1 MAKPEMLFP
10 KPLGSSRR
18 DLKERRL
25 WMILIGHTFSGF
37 ALNTRLQ
44 PGATLISDAIS
55 TASPYE
61 IVRLKMHYSEHMG
74 SHPPT
79 LSSHGQES
87 AYRDDAEPEILPPAP
102 GYGPGYGPGHDSG
115 YTAPHSDFGPPAPVR
130 RRPLWAA
137 APATYLLV
145 GINCVVFLA
154 MLARGAN
161 FWMPT
166 GDQLINWG
174 ADNAGYILFAGQW
187 WRIVTAM
194 FLHVGIVHLATN
206 MWCLWNLG
214 LLAEPLMSSTGLF
227 AVYILSGAAG
237 NLLSTLYSSMHPL
250 HDPSGALYFQTGA
263 GASGAVF
270 GIAGALIILLKSR
283 RLPVPPDELKRIRKS
298 VIYFAVLT
306 LVIGFSVNFGG
317 RYTGVYVDNSAHLG
331 GFASG
336 LLFAAP
342 MVPRVGSSRSS
353 FNLRLRAAIVCLVG
367 LLVLFGFFVAKFSS
381 QN

>member
-1 MAKPEMLFP
+1 MPAGSSFRRPLDAPFDSWLKIARNACCHQRNDRAMAKPEMLFP

-18 DLKERRL
+18 DLKERQL

-55 TASPYE
+55 TASLWE

-87 AYRDDAEPEILPPAP
+87 APRDDAEPEILPPAP
-102 GYGPGYGPGHDSG
+102 GYGPGYGPGHESG

-130 RRPLWAA
+130 PRPLCGA

-154 MLARGAN
+154 MVARGISP
-161 FWMPT
+161 MSPSV
-166 GDQLINWG
+166 DQLMNWG
-174 ADNAGYILFAGQW
+174 ANNAGNVLIIGEW

-194 FLHVGIVHLATN
+194 FLHVGILHLATN

-214 LLAEPLMSSTGLF
+214 LLAEPLMGSWGLL
-227 AVYILSGAAG
+227 AAYILTGAAG
-237 NLLSTLYSSMHPL
+237 NLLSTLVNWVWPI
-250 HDPSGALYFQTGA
+250 HDGGSIVFPAGA

-270 GIAGALIILLKSR
+270 GIAGALIILLKSKQ
-283 RLPVPPDELKRIRKS
+283 LPVPRDELKRLRRS
-298 VIYFAVLT
+298 VIYFA
-306 LVIGFSVNFGG
+306 
-317 RYTGVYVDNSAHLG
+317 
-331 GFASG
+331 
-336 LLFAAP
+336 
-342 MVPRVGSSRSS
+342 
-353 FNLRLRAAIVCLVG
+353 
-367 LLVLFGFFVAKFSS
+367 
-381 QN
+381 